1 MFSAD
6 MIGLMIPP
14 IVAALVILSLHAYL
28 GLHVIAREVIF
39 VDLAFAQIAALGTTV
54 ALLAG
59 VEMGSTMS
67 LVFALGAT
75 LIGALLFSYTRMENS
90 PVPQE
95 AIIGIA
101 YVVASAAV
109 ILLAG
114 MTAEGAEH
122 IKETLTGTLIWV
134 GWPQIGKMAGMY
146 AVVGLFHFVLRR
158 YFLAVSFHPDQA
170 QKVRLWDFLFYLSFG
185 VVISFSVEIAGV
197 LMVFSTLVIPA
208 VVAFFFTDRF
218 GVALVIAWAS
228 GAVAIIGGI
237 GASFYWDLATGP
249 LLVVAFGAVMVVAMI
264 LRPYFGVKS
273 GRKIRVKA
281 LMKAE
286 EAEG

>member
-75 LIGALLFSYTRMENS
+75 LIGALLFSFTRMENS

-146 AVVGLFHFVLRR
+146 AVVGVFHFVLRR

-218 GVALVIAWAS
+218 GVALIIAWAS
-228 GAVAIIGGI
+228 GTVAIIGGI

-249 LLVVAFGAVMVVAMI
+249 LLVCAFGAVLVVAMI
-264 LRPYFGVKS
+264 LRPYLGVKS

-281 LMKAE
+281 LMQ
-286 EAEG
+286 EGDAGS

>member
-1 MFSAD
+1 MFD
-6 MIGLMIPP
+6 MLDLMIPP

-67 LVFALGAT
+67 LLFALGAT
-75 LIGALLFSYTRMENS
+75 LFGALIFSFTRMENS
-90 PVPQE
+90 PVPLE

-146 AVVGLFHFVLRR
+146 AVVGVFHFALRR
-158 YFLAVSFHPDQA
+158 YFLAVSFHPNQA
-170 QKVRLWDFLFYLSFG
+170 RKVRLWDFLFYLSFG

-228 GAVAIIGGI
+228 GTVAIIGGI

-249 LLVVAFGAVMVVAMI
+249 LLVCAFGLVLVIAML
-264 LRPYFGVKS
+264 LRPLLGVRP
-273 GRKIRVKA
+273 GARMHVKA
-281 LMKAE
+281 LRDAE
-286 EAEG
+286 QAEG